1 MSRMIRSAVLALVL
15 ATLVSAAAPALSFA
29 GRPVPTRTQGLAAA
43 WSWLTSWLV
52 PGSPAANTPK
62 TGISAKAGSHMDPD
76 GVHAVT
82 IYPGSTTDAGSQMDP
97 NGLK

>member
-29 GRPVPTRTQGLAAA
+29 GRPVPTRTPGFTATL
-43 WSWLTSWLV
+43 SWLTSWLV
-52 PGSPAANTPK
+52 PASPAAKP
-62 TGISAKAGSHMDPD
+62 GISAKAGSHMDPD
-76 GVHAVT
+76 GLHAVT

>member
-29 GRPVPTRTQGLAAA
+29 GRPVPARSQGLAAA

-52 PGSPAANTPK
+52 PVSPAPK
-62 TGISAKAGSHMDPD
+62 PGIPAKAGSRMDPD
-76 GVHAVT
+76 GLHAVT
-82 IYPGSTTDAGSQMDP
+82 IYPEPTTDAGSSMDP
-97 NGLK
+97 NGSN